1 MNQFDQNSFAKKSI
15 IRIAG
20 LNNYVTAGDI
30 QALFI
35 TFGPIVKVAVP
46 LEQDTNEKKDQKDAN
61 SGNVNENIEQNIENI
76 EKKEKIP
83 KNRGFAIIEYEDPD
97 DAEHAIGNMNDFDYF
112 GNTLKVSLAQANV
125 QDKKTK
131 WDVVQDDQKMKD

>member
-20 LNNYVTAGDI
+20 LNNYVTAADI

-46 LEQDTNEKKDQKDAN
+46 LEQDTNEKKDQKN
-61 SGNVNENIEQNIENI
+61 EQNIENI
-76 EKKEKIP
+76 ENIEKIP